1 MIKLKPPT
9 HTIDG
14 LAVFVSSTDPAW
26 DVPRIEAEREA
37 RLHREALRRLP
48 ASEDCDHVNG
58 ALDAVPAAW
67 CDCFKAELEKL
78 LPAERA
84 EAISSA
90 PVERYYAGRTRF
102 QLDAPDWAADGS
114 PTTARAYLKPG
125 QKPAEFGLRRLGFRD
140 FQAVVEIENS
150 RARLVEACRL
160 GLRSIKADGY
170 SWRAKDDEPAG
181 DEQLEVLH
189 GASPALV
196 TEIGVAVLALSR
208 PLDPEAETPRSGS
221 SRIAS
226 A

>member
-1 MIKLKPPT
+1 MLKLKPPT

-14 LAVFVSSTDPAW
+14 LAVFISSTDPAW
-26 DVPRIEAEREA
+26 DLPRIEAERAAFVRVAEDA
-37 RLHREALRRLP
+37 AQAEVTDGRRVHPLT
-48 ASEDCDHVNG
+48 
-58 ALDAVPAAW
+58 
-67 CDCFKAELEKL
+67 KAES
-78 LPAERA
+78 
-84 EAISSA
+84 EAAAARA
-90 PVERYYAGRTRF
+90 PVERYYAGLTRF

-114 PTTARAYLKPG
+114 PTTARAFLKPG
-125 QKPAEFGLRRLGFRD
+125 EKPAEFGLRRLGHRAY
-140 FQAVVEIENS
+140 QEVVETEHP

-181 DEQLEVLH
+181 DEQLEALH

-196 TEIGVAVLALSR
+196 TEIGGAVLALSR